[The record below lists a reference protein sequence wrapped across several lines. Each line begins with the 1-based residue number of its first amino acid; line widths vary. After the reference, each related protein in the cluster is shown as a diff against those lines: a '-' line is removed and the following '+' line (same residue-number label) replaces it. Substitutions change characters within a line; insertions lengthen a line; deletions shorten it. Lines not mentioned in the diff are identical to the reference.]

1 MKATRTVVLLA
12 LLAAAC
18 TTKGENAALVITKV
32 LTSKGTTTAGVV
44 TCPVIAAGDTELSF
58 ILLGPDNFGQV
69 GLVVDNRIP
78 DPSTQNT
85 VLRTNSADFLPH
97 QVVASYEVLG
107 TGTVNA
113 PATVAAAGVVVPS
126 KTAGPVI
133 VPALFP
139 STFGAAAGGIAAGTF
154 IRATLHIEGKLTAG
168 STVKTSEREYLFR
181 VCGATGCAGNPCL

>member
-69 GLVVDNRIP
+69 GLVVDNRIV

>member
-32 LTSKGTTTAGVV
+32 LQSKGTTTAGVV
-44 TCPVIAAGDTELSF
+44 TCPIITVGDPELSY
-58 ILLGPDNFGQV
+58 ILIGPDNVGQV
-69 GLVVDNRIP
+69 ALVVDNRIL
-78 DPSTQNT
+78 DPSTQNA
-85 VLRTNSADFLPH
+85 VLRTSSVDFLPH
-97 QVVASYEVLG
+97 QAVASYEVLG

-113 PATVAAAGVVVPS
+113 PSAVAAAGVVVPA

-139 STFGAAAGGIAAGTF
+139 STFGAAAGGIAAGTY
-154 IRATLHIEGKLTAG
+154 IRATLHLEGKLIDG
-168 STVKTSEREYLFR
+168 STVKTSEREYIFR
-181 VCGATGCAGNPCL
+181 TCGAVGCAANPCL

>member
-1 MKATRTVVLLA
+1 MKATRTVVLSA

-32 LTSKGTTTAGVV
+32 LTSKGTTTGGVV
-44 TCPVIAAGDTELSF
+44 TCPTIAAGDTEQSF
-58 ILLGPDNFGQV
+58 INIGPDNFGQV
-69 GLVVDNRIP
+69 GLVVDNRIV

-113 PATVAAAGVVVPS
+113 PATVAAAGDVPA

-154 IRATLHIEGKLTAG
+154 IRATLHIEGKLSDG

-181 VCGATGCAGNPCL
+181 TCGATGCAANPCL

>member
-1 MKATRTVVLLA
+1 MKATRTVVSLA

-18 TTKGENAALVITKV
+18 TTKGENSALVITKV
-32 LTSKGTTTAGVV
+32 LTSKGTTTAGVT
-44 TCPVIAAGDTELSF
+44 TCPTIAAGDTELSF
-58 ILLGPDNFGQV
+58 INIGPDNFGQV
-69 GLVVDNRIP
+69 GLVVDNRIV
-78 DPSTQNT
+78 DPSTQNAL
-85 VLRTNSADFLPH
+85 LRTNSADFLPH

-113 PATVAAAGVVVPS
+113 PATVAAAGDVPP

-154 IRATLHIEGKLTAG
+154 IRVTLHIEGKLADG

-181 VCGATGCAGNPCL
+181 ACGATGCAANPCL